1 MIGIISDTH
10 DNVPLILKAVE
21 LFKKNQVEFVIHC
34 GDVVAPG
41 TVKFFAGLKMKFI
54 FGNCDGDRTLI
65 EEKVKEQGWEHH
77 GRVMELKLKAKDAD
91 KTIGVVHGD
100 NLLINDKMMSKG
112 FDYFIHGHTHQP
124 EDKKQGKTRVLCPG
138 GFFLGDPKDTNKIII
153 LNLDNGKA
161 LLLDV

>member
-10 DNVPLILKAVE
+10 DNIPNILKAVE

-34 GDVVAPG
+34 GDVVAPA
-41 TVKFFAGLKMKFI
+41 TVKFFSGLNMKFI
-54 FGNCDGDRTLI
+54 FGNCDGDRCLI
-65 EEKVKEQGWEHH
+65 EEKVKELGWEHH
-77 GRVMELKLKAKDAD
+77 GRMIELKLKE

-124 EDKKQGKTRVLCPG
+124 EDKKIGKTRVLCPG

-153 LNLDNGKA
+153 LNLDNDKA
-161 LLLDV
+161 LFLDV